1 MWRLAVFWP
10 ISAVRVTVFPR
21 INYDVTTLAFYIMY
35 IAEHDRIK
43 ASRSTVHT
51 GVTCEVEHIR

>member
-1 MWRLAVFWP
+1 MFWP